1 MKDNTT
7 AANAATPQAD
17 PPALLKYEVTC
28 DGPLKVGGVLAWRG
42 ARLNLTQAQAD
53 AINAAQ
59 PASVRF
65 LGI

>member
-7 AANAATPQAD
+7 AANAAAPAAD

-28 DGPLKVGGVLAWRG
+28 DGPLKVGGVLAYRS
-42 ARLNLTQAQAD
+42 ARLNLTREQAD

-59 PASVRF
+59 PGSVRF